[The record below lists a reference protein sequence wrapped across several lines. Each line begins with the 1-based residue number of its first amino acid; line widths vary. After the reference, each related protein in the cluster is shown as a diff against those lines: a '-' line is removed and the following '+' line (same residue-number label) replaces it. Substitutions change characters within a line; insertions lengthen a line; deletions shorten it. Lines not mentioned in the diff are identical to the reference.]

1 MLIANWIKKRL
12 LLNKNKGRNL
22 MEKIKKMLILLVE
35 ICFIWELEQLPPGC
49 REFESNFCN

>member
-12 LLNKNKGRNL
+12 LLSKNKGRNL

-35 ICFIWELEQLPPGC
+35 ICFIWELEQLPLGC
-49 REFESNFCN
+49 REFESNFYK